1 MGERIYQ
8 TCSHALSSGDNG
20 VAVVGHGEPLVDVI
34 AGETIPLTEST
45 QPQPVST
52 PPYDNRVWNMK

>member
-1 MGERIYQ
+1 M
-8 TCSHALSSGDNG
+8 CSHALSSGDNG
-20 VAVVGHGEPLVDVI
+20 VAVVGRAEPLVDVI